1 MLLSHTEW
9 IIHIEFVSLF
19 FQKNCSR
26 QKKKKLFA
34 AQKWRAASGLQLC
47 PPEAPS
53 DEHKNGTW
61 IKFLERLREYLSRLT
76 ASSASRLFLAFYG
89 AHRYFV

>member
-26 QKKKKLFA
+26 QKKKLFA

-53 DEHKNGTW
+53 DEHKSGTW
-61 IKFLERLREYLSRLT
+61 IKFLKRLREYLSRLT
-76 ASSASRLFLAFYG
+76 VSSASRLFLAFYG